1 MKNFLLFLG
10 IVLFLS
16 VMSSTTREGY
26 YYWSGG
32 KKISLTI
39 DKTSLLVKVKPGTDL
54 PVLTSKIQNAGLSYF
69 PSRVTKEEIIIKS
82 DKDPLDI
89 NKVVSQFPEIENAA
103 FGLLFQTDRIPMFI
117 NGEIL
122 IELKSGIP
130 IDSVINFIG
139 REGKSY
145 EEEKYNSYKIVL
157 KDWDEVIGIANLI
170 YESGL
175 VNYSHPNFKATINK
189 FQAVPNDPLYQ
200 QQYYLNQG
208 NNIDINAP
216 QAWGISRGLRPV
228 RVAVIDD
235 GVENHEDIQGRVLPG
250 FTPTNNNGFGAP
262 TNPVPP
268 ANLLTIGHGQACAG
282 IISATHNNLGV
293 AGVAP
298 CTNIIPIN
306 IFNDWFVFNQTV
318 FFNENIENYRNAI
331 DWAWDEGQAEVLSNS
346 WGFTNQGANFDAI
359 TFAIGRARTQGRG
372 DLGSIV
378 VFASGNSHTRSGCSS
393 CFSGV
398 TFPANVNG
406 VIAVGAIDRN
416 GNIWNYSSRGPQ
428 MDLVAPSGN
437 VGEAG
442 DLVTTDRMG
451 NLGYNNGNYTDTFG
465 GTSAA
470 APQVSGVAALM
481 LSVNAGLTET
491 QVRTILQNTATDIGT
506 AGFDNIFGFGRVN
519 ALAALQL
526 AIPPITGTNLMCSSA
541 NFTFQNV
548 PAGAMATW
556 SVNPTSLFTGST
568 SGSGATA
575 NLNSSGSSG
584 QATLTYSLTSPC
596 GNLQVQRSFWVGTPQ
611 ITNMRVNNMSYF
623 TGMNVQLCPGNN
635 WLNVT
640 PVGGNPG
647 NASWTVPSG
656 IPHFVGTN
664 TLDFTYPQNYSNS
677 LTISVRASNA
687 CGQGANSNFFLS
699 KKTFGCTSSFS
710 VVIYPN
716 PAKDQF
722 SVEMMAI
729 DKNAITEE
737 VPVIESAVLL
747 NKEGREIAIGTRVA
761 GKMTFEVS
769 NLQKGIYFIHVV
781 VDGELTREQ
790 IIIE

>member
-1 MKNFLLFLG
+1 MKSKLTLLFLSFLLFT
-10 IVLFLS
+10 
-16 VMSSTTREGY
+16 STSLMTQQDS
-26 YYWSGG
+26 YYWSSNQ
-32 KKISLTI
+32 KHSLQEDRNHVSISVSSANV
-39 DKTSLLVKVKPGTDL
+39 DVVK
-54 PVLTSKIQNAGLSYF
+54 SKIQAAYSVRNINLLRSASGLLIVFSQNA
-69 PSRVTKEEIIIKS
+69 PSLESLIRS
-82 DKDPLDI
+82 
-89 NKVVSQFPEIENAA
+89 NPEIEAA
-103 FGLLFQTDRIPMFI
+103 AYGQRLVGEGPPVFLT
-117 NGEIL
+117 GEIL
-122 IELKSGIP
+122 LQPKEGMEIHEILRLISG
-130 IDSVINFIG
+130 
-139 REGKSY
+139 EYLSY
-145 EEEKYNSYKIVL
+145 EATKYDTYTIRI
-157 KDWDEVIGIANLI
+157 KDWQKVISLANKI
-170 YESGL
+170 YESDL
-175 VNYSHPNFKATINK
+175 VRYSHPNFIAAIERYQVT
-189 FQAVPNDPLYQ
+189 PTDPLYV

-216 QAWGISRGLRPV
+216 QAWQLSRGLNQV

-235 GVENHEDIQGRVLPG
+235 GVEAHEDLNARVLQG
-250 FTPTNNNGFGAP
+250 FTPTDPNGFGAP
-262 TNPVPP
+262 LNNG
-268 ANLLTIGHGQACAG
+268 AHGQACAG
-282 IISATHNNLGV
+282 IIGATHDNVGI
-293 AGVAP
+293 AGVSP
-298 CTNIIPIN
+298 CTQIIPIN
-306 IFNDWFVFNQTV
+306 IFTGQEDINDL
-318 FFNENIENYRNAI
+318 RDAI
-331 DWAWDEGQAEVLSNS
+331 DWAWNEGNAEVLSNS
-346 WGFTNQGANFDAI
+346 WGFQNQNANFDAI
-359 TFAIGRARTQGRG
+359 TFAINRARTLGRG
-372 DLGSIV
+372 GLGSVV
-378 VFASGNSHTRSGCSS
+378 VFASGNENQT
-393 CFSGV
+393 FSGI

-406 VIAVGAIDRN
+406 VIAVGAVDRN

-437 VGEAG
+437 VGGAG

-451 NLGYNNGNYTDTFG
+451 NLGYNNGNYANNFG

-470 APQVSGVAALM
+470 APQVAGVAALM
-481 LSVNAGLTET
+481 LSVNAALTES
-491 QVRTILQNTATDIGT
+491 QVRTILQNTATDMGA
-506 AGFDNIFGFGRVN
+506 AGFDNTFGFGRVN
-519 ALAALQL
+519 ALAALQQAL
-526 AIPPITGTNLMCSSA
+526 PPITGNDLMCLSA
-541 NFTFQNV
+541 NFTLQNV

-556 SVNPTSLFTGST
+556 SVNPTNLFTGST

-584 QATLTYSLTSPC
+584 QATLTYTLTSPC
-596 GNLQVQRSFWVGTPQ
+596 GNLQIQRSFWVGTPQ

-623 TGMNVQLCPGNN
+623 TGMNVQLCPGNH

-710 VVIYPN
+710 MVIYPN

-729 DKNAITEE
+729 DKNAMTEE
-737 VPVIESAVLL
+737 VPVMESAVLL
-747 NKEGREIAIGTRVA
+747 DKEGREIALGTRLA

-769 NLQKGIYFIHVV
+769 NLRKGIYFIHVV

>member
-1 MKNFLLFLG
+1 MLL
-10 IVLFLS
+10 
-16 VMSSTTREGY
+16 
-26 YYWSGG
+26 SG
-32 KKISLTI
+32 
-39 DKTSLLVKVKPGTDL
+39 
-54 PVLTSKIQNAGLSYF
+54 F
-69 PSRVTKEEIIIKS
+69 
-82 DKDPLDI
+82 
-89 NKVVSQFPEIENAA
+89 
-103 FGLLFQTDRIPMFI
+103 LFQSDRIPMFI

-130 IDSVINFIG
+130 IESVINFIG

-145 EEEKYNSYKIVL
+145 EEEKNNSYKIVF
-157 KDWDEVIGIANLI
+157 KDWGEVIGIANLI

-262 TNPVPP
+262 TNPLPP
-268 ANLLTIGHGQACAG
+268 ANLYTIGHGQACAG

-306 IFNDWFVFNQTV
+306 IFNNWFVFEQDV
-318 FFNENIENYRNAI
+318 LFNETIEDLRNAI
-331 DWAWDEGQAEVLSNS
+331 DWAWNEGNAEVLNNS
-346 WGFTNQGANFDAI
+346 WAFGNQNANFDAI
-359 TFAIGRARTQGRG
+359 TFAINRARTLGRG
-372 DLGSIV
+372 GLGSVV
-378 VFASGNSHTRSGCSS
+378 VFASGNFHQN
-393 CFSGV
+393 FSGV

-406 VIAVGAIDRN
+406 VIAVGATDRN

-437 VGEAG
+437 VGGAG

-451 NLGYNNGNYTDTFG
+451 NLGYNNGNYANNFG

-470 APQVSGVAALM
+470 APQVAGVAALM
-481 LSVNAGLTET
+481 LSVNAGLTEN
-491 QVRTILQNTATDIGT
+491 QVRTILQNTATDMGT
-506 AGFDNIFGFGRVN
+506 AGFDNTFGFGRVN
-519 ALAALQL
+519 ALAAMQQSL
-526 AIPPITGTNLMCSSA
+526 PPITGNDLMCSSA
-541 NFTFQNV
+541 NFTLQNV
-548 PAGAMATW
+548 PAGVVATW
-556 SVNPTSLFTGST
+556 SVSPTSLFTGST

-584 QATLTYSLTSPC
+584 QATLTYTLTSPC
-596 GNLQVQRSFWVGTPQ
+596 GNLQIQRSFWVGTPQ

-623 TGMNVQLCPGNN
+623 TGMNVQLCPGNH

-664 TLDFTYPQNYSNS
+664 TLDFTYPQNFSNS

-687 CGQGANSNFFLS
+687 CGQGPNANFFLS
-699 KKTFGCTSSFS
+699 RRTFGCTSSFS
-710 VVIYPN
+710 MVIYPN

-722 SVEMMAI
+722 SIEMMAI
-729 DKNAITEE
+729 DKNAMTEE

-747 NKEGREIAIGTRVA
+747 DKEGREIALGTRVA
-761 GKMTFEVS
+761 GKMAFEVS
-769 NLQKGIYFIHVV
+769 NLRKGIYFIHVV